1 MELVERLVPMELQEQ
16 VEQTVQVVQ
25 VAQVGAAD

>member
-1 MELVERLVPMELQEQ
+1 MEQVERLVPVELQEQ
-16 VEQTVQVVQ
+16 AEQTVQVVQ